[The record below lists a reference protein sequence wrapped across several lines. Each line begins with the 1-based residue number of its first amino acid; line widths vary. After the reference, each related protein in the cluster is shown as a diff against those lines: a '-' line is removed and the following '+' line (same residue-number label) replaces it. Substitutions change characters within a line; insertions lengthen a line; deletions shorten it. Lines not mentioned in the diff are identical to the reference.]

1 MSKKELRKQRKAPKG
16 AILRMA
22 RAERTEDF
30 MLTVQPVGTAWVKI
44 VLARIFIHRFPLRER
59 PYMSKKELRKQRK
72 APKGAI
78 LRMARLNGR

>member
-1 MSKKELRKQRKAPKG
+1 
-16 AILRMA
+16 
-22 RAERTEDF
+22 

-72 APKGAI
+72 APQGAI